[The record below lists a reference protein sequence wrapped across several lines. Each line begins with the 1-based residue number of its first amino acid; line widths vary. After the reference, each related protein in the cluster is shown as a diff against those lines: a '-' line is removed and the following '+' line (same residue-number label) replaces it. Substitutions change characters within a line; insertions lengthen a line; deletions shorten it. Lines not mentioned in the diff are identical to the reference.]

1 MHPSIDRFMARGAHY
16 RPFLDAVCAALDA
29 PVASD
34 GGGDADVRPDA
45 ERLPFFMQQ
54 TSVGLVRALRSVTLA
69 HDAYIHPLIGLATM
83 CGVPRLCEQL
93 ATARFFLPL
102 PVQGSRL
109 EIDSALGVFFSL
121 GVGPEDVRHV
131 LSVFRVC
138 VDRVRYQGRSF

>member
-1 MHPSIDRFMARGAHY
+1 MARGVHY
-16 RPFLDAVCAALDA
+16 RPFLDAVCAALEAPDA
-29 PVASD
+29 AA
-34 GGGDADVRPDA
+34 GTDADANADARPDA

-69 HDAYIHPLIGLATM
+69 HDAYIHPLLGLVTM
-83 CGVPRLCEQL
+83 CGAPRLCAQL

-121 GVGPEDVRHV
+121 GVGPEDVRLIYV
-131 LSVFRVC
+131 ECWCLCGSRGLSVF
-138 VDRVRYQGRSF
+138 